1 MRMGVVSDIHLGAK
15 DALDRFARTEAAEQN
30 LIATLNDLEREVD
43 RIVLLGDIFETL
55 RGVVPGTRAEELKK
69 GLAAYP
75 EIARRILEDP
85 RYTYIFGNHDY
96 VARDVLRAP
105 EFYSVEVHGRRVLF
119 FHGHQADWISKG
131 EARMSRIALWGSG
144 MLERAGIGVTQWVDH
159 HRVQPAG
166 SRPWPFGRGDAEDRR
181 SPAVARDSTK
191 ISAIEAKALSIGRA
205 MGADIVVNGHT
216 HRAIRHDTADQIY
229 LNCGTCLCGRRDVVV
244 LDLAADRYEVRRLN
258 AEPVAEPEPDEN
270 LQVA

>member
-1 MRMGVVSDIHLGAK
+1 MRIGVVSDIHLGAK

-30 LIATLNDLEREVD
+30 LMATLNDLEREVD

-75 EIARRILEDP
+75 DIARRILEDP

-131 EARMSRIALWGSG
+131 EARLSRIALWGSG

-159 HRVQPAG
+159 HRVSSQNT
-166 SRPWPFGRGDAEDRR
+166 
-181 SPAVARDSTK
+181 TK
-191 ISAIEAKALSIGRA
+191 ISAIEARALAIGRA

-216 HRAIRHDTADQIY
+216 HRAIRHDTSDQIY
-229 LNCGTCLCGRRDVVV
+229 LNCGTCLCGHRELVV
-244 LDLAADRYEVRRLN
+244 LDLAADRYEVRRLDG
-258 AEPVAEPEPDEN
+258 EPLAEPEAQEN